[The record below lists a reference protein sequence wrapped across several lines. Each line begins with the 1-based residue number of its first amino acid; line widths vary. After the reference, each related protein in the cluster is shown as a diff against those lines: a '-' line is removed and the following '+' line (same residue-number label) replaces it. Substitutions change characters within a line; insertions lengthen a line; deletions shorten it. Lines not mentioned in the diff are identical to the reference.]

1 MLKENEAILRS
12 RSDGVKMEKGAIES
26 G

>member
-1 MLKENEAILRS
+1 MLKKNEAILRS
-12 RSDGVKMEKGAIES
+12 RSDGVKMEKGTKES

>member
-12 RSDGVKMEKGAIES
+12 RSDDVKMKKGTIES